1 MSCPRPAHPPLSP
14 SLQGADVN
22 AADKEGNTALHFA
35 SRAGFGLVI
44 KVLLAAGGDGTK
56 KNSAKQT
63 PKTAA
68 LDEATGALFP

>member
-1 MSCPRPAHPPLSP
+1 M
-14 SLQGADVN
+14 
-22 AADKEGNTALHFA
+22 HFA

-44 KVLLAAGGDGTK
+44 KVLLGAGGDGTK

-63 PKTAA
+63 PKMAA